1 MEKKNS
7 WKETKE
13 IILASIILGFVF
25 GAAYNT
31 GEFFNKIIWIKNYLQ
46 QVFISLFFLF
56 VFVKT
61 TKSYALKKG
70 VKTTFS
76 IWNSKRFGFPK
87 GAILHKTSIQWGI
100 ILPLF
105 IALFSKGKLFF
116 SGIISPELKT
126 LSKKRIGKKYAEPT
140 EKETANIAIIGPITL
155 TLLAILLSSIKN
167 PDLNNLTL
175 IPFSIAFCTMLPFP
189 KLNGLMTYIYGP
201 IKYVFVITFI
211 IGTYYLTKILTPL
224 QSLILGLVSAVFFM
238 GLNYI
243 VSFGKKKAE

>member
-1 MEKKNS
+1 MAKKNN

-13 IILASIILGFVF
+13 IILASVILGFVF
-25 GAAYNT
+25 GAAYNS
-31 GEFFNKIIWIKNYLQ
+31 GEVFNKFLWIKNYLQ
-46 QVFISLFFLF
+46 QVFLSLFFLF
-56 VFVKT
+56 IFAKT
-61 TKSYALKKG
+61 TKSYALTKG

-87 GAILHKTSIQWGI
+87 GAVLQKTSIQWGI

-116 SGIISPELKT
+116 SGIISPEFTT
-126 LSKKRIGKKYAEPT
+126 LPKKRIGKKYAEPT
-140 EKETANIAIIGPITL
+140 EKETANIAIIGPMVL

-189 KLNGLMTYIYGP
+189 KLNGLITYIYGP
-201 IKYVFVITFI
+201 VKYVFVMVFI
-211 IGTYYLTKILTPL
+211 ISAFYLIKVLTPI
-224 QSLILGLVSAVFFM
+224 QSLIFGLISALIILA
-238 GLNYI
+238 LNYI
-243 VSFGKKKAE
+243 ISFAKD